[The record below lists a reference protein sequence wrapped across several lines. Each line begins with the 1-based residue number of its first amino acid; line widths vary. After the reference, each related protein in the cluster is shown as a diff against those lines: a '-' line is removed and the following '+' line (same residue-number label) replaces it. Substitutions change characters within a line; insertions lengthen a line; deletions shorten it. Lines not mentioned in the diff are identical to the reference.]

1 MCGNCG
7 IRTIGRAGTLVSF
20 VAAFARGSID
30 LRDHL
35 PRAWPRSWRNHLADC
50 GFRLRR
56 PDMAFVAAVGDQTR
70 RAMLGS
76 AQSEQIDSVK
86 RAEKLQQ
93 AYANRRV
100 FIGMTADEIKNSW
113 GPPARSNRSIY

>member
-1 MCGNCG
+1 
-7 IRTIGRAGTLVSF
+7 
-20 VAAFARGSID
+20 
-30 LRDHL
+30 
-35 PRAWPRSWRNHLADC
+35 
-50 GFRLRR
+50 
-56 PDMAFVAAVGDQTR
+56 MAFVAAVGDQTR

-113 GPPARSNRSIY
+113 GPPTRSNRSIYSDHVSEQWIYQWSGGKTTYLYLDDGVLRSLQESQ